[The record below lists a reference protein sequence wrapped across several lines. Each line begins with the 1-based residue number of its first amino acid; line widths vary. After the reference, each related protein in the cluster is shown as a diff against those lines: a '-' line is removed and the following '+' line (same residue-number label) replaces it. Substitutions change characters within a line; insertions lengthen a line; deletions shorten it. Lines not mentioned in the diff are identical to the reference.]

1 MTLHGGTG
9 GTRFDLAGSGAG
21 PLEDDDPRA
30 IGEIPLLGRLGAGGM
45 GRVYLGVVEGRYAAV
60 KQVLP
65 QFIEDPDFQR
75 HFGHE
80 LDNLA
85 RLPEEATAP
94 LLAADRDARPP
105 WLATAYVPGLTLDR
119 VLAVNGGPLD
129 AARLW
134 LLLRGTAA
142 CLRAVHGLDMI
153 HRDLK
158 PSNVML
164 TAHGVTL
171 IDFGIARAADQS
183 RLTRTGMVLGT
194 PSYMAPEQANNTGRF
209 TPAVDVFALGALIAY
224 AATGRP
230 PFGEGS
236 GVDMLYRIV
245 HTEPDLAA
253 LHELDPDLAE
263 TVAACLDKNPTA
275 RPTAGRLVQLAAQHS
290 PVGTETAGD
299 VGAVGAGGSAGDVG
313 AVGARREAD
322 WPEPVMGALLARSAF
337 AEQAAPAPAPPAPA
351 PPDGEPTGSPTRALR
366 VTGPEP
372 KPERAWYRR
381 LVPLVVPVVLVAGAT
396 TAVQLLPY
404 DSPNGTRAAS
414 QPPSSTD
421 PAGSA
426 GPAEAP
432 TAGSPTPSDTPATTS
447 PPAAASQE
455 PGTGTSPGGAD
466 NGRDGNG
473 SPAGATATRKSGST
487 PPPTPEPTP
496 KPSPTPPPA
505 RTYGPRCVFTTAPSC
520 TSDDPTVE
528 LTSTGGWTDCT
539 FTFTT
544 DWGDGNTT
552 YTDTNGT
559 GSTDVRKTYATHRY
573 AAPGTYR
580 INVRAVTDSG
590 FCLATGAN
598 LTFTLTP

>member
-9 GTRFDLAGSGAG
+9 GTRFDLAGSGAE
-21 PLEDDDPRA
+21 PLADDDPRT

-85 RLPEEATAP
+85 RLPAEATAP

-119 VLAVNGGPLD
+119 VLAANGGPLD
-129 AARLW
+129 EARLW
-134 LLLRGTAA
+134 LLLRETAS

-164 TAHGVTL
+164 TARGATL

-194 PSYMAPEQANNTGRF
+194 PSYMAPEQADNSGRF

-236 GVDMLYRIV
+236 GVDMLYRII

-253 LHELDPDLAE
+253 LQDLAPDLAE
-263 TVAACLDKNPTA
+263 TVAACLDKNPA
-275 RPTAGRLVQLAAQHS
+275 GRPTAGRLVQLASRH
-290 PVGTETAGD
+290 
-299 VGAVGAGGSAGDVG
+299 GAEYEAPDGSAGAAA
-313 AVGARREAD
+313 AVAD
-322 WPEPVMGALLARSAF
+322 WPAPVMSALLARSAF
-337 AEQAAPAPAPPAPA
+337 AEQPAPAPAAPLPA
-351 PPDGEPTGSPTRALR
+351 GSPTNALR
-366 VTGPEP
+366 ITGPQG

-381 LVPLVVPVVLVAGAT
+381 LVPFVVPVVLVAGAT

-404 DSPNGTRAAS
+404 DPPPKKSEGAA
-414 QPPSSTD
+414 QLPGATD
-421 PAGSA
+421 PAAPSSPAPA
-426 GPAEAP
+426 GTTPD
-432 TAGSPTPSDTPATTS
+432 AGASTGPTPAPDPDPNA
-447 PPAAASQE
+447 
-455 PGTGTSPGGAD
+455 
-466 NGRDGNG
+466 NGNGNGNG
-473 SPAGATATRKSGST
+473 SGGGGSNATPGGPGNGVGGGGSSTGGTATKKSGST
-487 PPPTPEPTP
+487 PATTTKPNPTPTPTP
-496 KPSPTPPPA
+496 TPA
-505 RTYGPRCVFTTAPSC
+505 KSYGPRCVFAGQASC
-520 TSDDPTVE
+520 SSDDPTVE
-528 LTSTGGWTDCT
+528 MTYTGGWTDCT

-552 YTDTNGT
+552 YTDVSGV

-573 AAPGTYR
+573 AHSGTYT
-580 INVRAVTDSG
+580 INLRAVTDSG
-590 FCLATGAN
+590 FCLATGGTF
-598 LTFTLTP
+598 TFTLTG